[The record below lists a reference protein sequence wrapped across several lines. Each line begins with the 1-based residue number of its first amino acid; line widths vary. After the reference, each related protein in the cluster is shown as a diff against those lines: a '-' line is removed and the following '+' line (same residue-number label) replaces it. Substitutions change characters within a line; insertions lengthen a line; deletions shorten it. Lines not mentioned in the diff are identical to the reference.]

1 MLRRV
6 LIVDDDK
13 EIREIVTFAL
23 TCNGFEA
30 IALSNGQQ
38 LHHQLDEMVA
48 QAALPDLI
56 ILDVMMPGEDG
67 YRICNML
74 RSSPRTGHIP
84 IMIMTA
90 HSEDIYKLISVDLGA
105 AMHMTKPF
113 HPLKL
118 VEQVKQLLQV
128 EGVEERK

>member
-1 MLRRV
+1 MLKRV

-23 TCNGFEA
+23 TCNGFEVM
-30 IALSNGQQ
+30 ALASGQHLQRQ
-38 LHHQLDEMVA
+38 LSEMT
-48 QAALPDLI
+48 ALPDLI
-56 ILDVMMPGEDG
+56 ILDVMMLGEDG
-67 YRICNML
+67 YHLCSLL
-74 RSSPRTGHIP
+74 RSSPRTSHIP

-90 HSEDIYKLISVDLGA
+90 HAEHIYEQISVDLGA

-118 VEQVKQLLQV
+118 VEQVKQLLQEGSV
-128 EGVEERK
+128 EGRK